1 MAKVKVRYLVEKRL
15 KSRVLYYWQPT
26 RGLRE
31 AGFEPRRLA
40 ERTNDLAD
48 AVREAEALNRKL
60 DAWRAGRAPVPLQPG
75 TLPWL
80 VRLYRADERYTGL
93 AALTQ
98 KGYDQHIRALE
109 AWSARAGNPPLAT
122 ISRKACQT
130 FYRSMASTPAA
141 ATAVLRV
148 LRILLGFAVDEGEL
162 ERNPAER
169 MRLRTNPPRDQVWK
183 PEQIDTFVA
192 AAEAKGRPSI
202 GLAVRLGEGLGQ
214 REGDTIRLSW
224 TAYNGA
230 VVRLRQRKTGKLIDV
245 PVIDELREALDQAP
259 RTATTIVASETTGRP
274 YSEHNFGTLFREIAT
289 AAGLPPELQ
298 YRDLRRTA
306 VVRLAE
312 AGCSVPEI
320 AAITGHSLRTAN
332 YILEVYCPRNTT
344 MAQHAIARLEDY
356 RERTQGQRKLEDS

>member
-1 MAKVKVRYLVEKRL
+1 VGSVKIRYLVEKRQ
-15 KSRVLYYWQPT
+15 KSRVLYYWQPA
-26 RGLRE
+26 RVLRK

-48 AVREAEALNRKL
+48 AVREAEDLNRQL
-60 DAWRAGRAPVPLQPG
+60 DAWRTGQGPAPIQPG
-75 TLPWL
+75 TMPWL
-80 VRLYRADERYTGL
+80 VKLYRSDDRYTGL
-93 AALTQ
+93 AARTQ
-98 KGYDQHIRALE
+98 RSYDQHIRVIE
-109 AWSARAGNPPLAT
+109 AWSARAGHPQLKI

-130 FYRSMASTPAA
+130 FYRSMRATPAK
-141 ATAVLRV
+141 ATAVLRILHIV
-148 LRILLGFAVDEGEL
+148 LQFAVDEGEITL
-162 ERNPAER
+162 NPAVK
-169 MRLRTNPPRDQVWK
+169 MRLKGSRARDQVWT

-192 AAEAKGRPSI
+192 AAEANGRRSI

-214 REGDTIRLSW
+214 RLGDVLRMAW
-224 TAYNGA
+224 TAYSGGL
-230 VVRLRQRKTGKLIDV
+230 VRLRQRKTGKLIDV
-245 PVIDELREALDQAP
+245 PVTDRLRLALDQAH
-259 RTATTIVASETTGRP
+259 RTATTMVVSETTGRP
-274 YSEHNFGTLFREIAT
+274 YIEQNFAVLFRGIAT

-298 YRDLRRTA
+298 FRDLRRTA

-356 RERTQGQRKLEDS
+356 RTRTTEQRKLEDS